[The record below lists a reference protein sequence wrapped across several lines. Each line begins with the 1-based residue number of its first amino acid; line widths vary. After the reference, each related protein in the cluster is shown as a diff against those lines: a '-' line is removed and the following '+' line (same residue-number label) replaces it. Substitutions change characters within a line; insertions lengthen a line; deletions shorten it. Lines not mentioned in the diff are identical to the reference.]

1 MPIQRVNTN
10 ELATTGVTAGI
21 YGGAEQ
27 IPVIVVGVDGRVTS
41 SSNVSAS
48 APLPNILM
56 LSGM

>member
-1 MPIQRVNTN
+1 MAIQKVDTQ
-10 ELATTGVTAGI
+10 EIATTGVAAGT

-27 IPVIVVGVDGRVTS
+27 IPVITVGADGRITS
-41 SSNVSAS
+41 SANTSVS

>member
-1 MPIQRVNTN
+1 MAIQKVNTN
-10 ELATTGVTAGI
+10 EIATTGVTDGT

-27 IPVIVVGVDGRVTS
+27 IPVIVVGADGRLTS
-41 SSNVSAS
+41 SSNVSVS

>member
-10 ELATTGVTAGI
+10 ELATTGVTAGT